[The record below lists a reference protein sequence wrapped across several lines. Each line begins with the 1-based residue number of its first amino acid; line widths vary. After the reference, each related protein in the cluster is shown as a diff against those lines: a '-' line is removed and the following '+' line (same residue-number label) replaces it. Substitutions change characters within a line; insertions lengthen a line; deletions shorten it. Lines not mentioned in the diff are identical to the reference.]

1 MIANA
6 GVSEDAKNMTARLCD
21 WAFIST
27 PSVEA
32 VGPTIIDITQKAR
45 EHGRSVKTAIFPF
58 LIWGQ
63 SRAEAE
69 ERLAAIIAEKDGVA
83 TANWLN
89 DLTAGSGSFDTF
101 TSDMLAASGGGVHM
115 VGSADDIVEQL
126 IEAHRLGVN
135 AVMLTFPEY
144 LADLH
149 RFAKD
154 IQPKLLKAGC
164 I

>member
-32 VGPTIIDITQKAR
+32 VGPTIADITQKAR
-45 EHGRSVKTAIFPF
+45 EHGRSVRTAIFPF
-58 LIWGQ
+58 LIWGE

-69 ERLAAIIAEKDGVA
+69 ERLAAIIAEKDEVA
-83 TANWLN
+83 TDNWLS

-101 TSDMLAASGGGVHM
+101 TSDMLAASGGGGAHDWQRRRHCRATDRSSPA
-115 VGSADDIVEQL
+115 GRERGDADI
-126 IEAHRLGVN
+126 
-135 AVMLTFPEY
+135 P
-144 LADLH
+144 
-149 RFAKD
+149 
-154 IQPKLLKAGC
+154 
-164 I
+164 

>member
-1 MIANA
+1 MIGN
-6 GVSEDAKNMTARLCD
+6 
-21 WAFIST
+21 
-27 PSVEA
+27 
-32 VGPTIIDITQKAR
+32 
-45 EHGRSVKTAIFPF
+45 
-58 LIWGQ
+58 
-63 SRAEAE
+63 
-69 ERLAAIIAEKDGVA
+69 
-83 TANWLN
+83 
-89 DLTAGSGSFDTF
+89 
-101 TSDMLAASGGGVHM
+101 
-115 VGSADDIVEQL
+115 ADDIVEQL